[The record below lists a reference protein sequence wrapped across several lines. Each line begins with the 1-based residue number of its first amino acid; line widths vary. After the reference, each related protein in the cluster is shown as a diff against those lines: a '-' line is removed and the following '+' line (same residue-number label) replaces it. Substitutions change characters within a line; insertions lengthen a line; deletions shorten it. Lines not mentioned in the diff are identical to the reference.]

1 MKSIIL
7 TGILSLGMVF
17 SSFCSSLFDSNNIH
31 GSKTNSSLRKFE
43 VLTDI
48 DRTLSDMAARELFS
62 GTVLIARENETL
74 FKKAYGF
81 SDKRTMAPNN
91 VETKFNLG
99 SINKLFT
106 NVAILQLADQ
116 GKLSLDDKLS
126 KHLNDLPLNGISNI
140 VTIRQL
146 LEMTSGL
153 GSLENEEFQQT
164 SKESLREL
172 KDYVKFFDNAGLS
185 FTPGSGKQYSN
196 AGYILLGLVIEEISG
211 MSYHSYI
218 KENIFLPTGM
228 LNTDFYSLD
237 ENVPNIAIGCTGVRD
252 NWKKCESNI
261 PMLPYKGNSAEG
273 GYSTVDDLAL
283 FISALRNG
291 KLLSPKSTVYAL
303 TQQMPESEPSLP
315 VRSGQL
321 QIQGGAPGV
330 NCCLSYNAEKDELIV
345 VLGNFDP
352 PVATSAYK
360 KIQDRFRLLD
370 PNQVTL

>member
-7 TGILSLGMVF
+7 TGILSLSMIF
-17 SSFCSSLFDSNNIH
+17 SSFSTCLFASNSFN
-31 GSKTNSSLRKFE
+31 GKSTNSSLRKFE
-43 VLTDI
+43 VITDI
-48 DRTLSDMAARELFS
+48 DRTLSDMASRELFS

-81 SDKRTMAPNN
+81 SDKRTMAANN

-99 SINKLFT
+99 SINKIFT
-106 NVAILQLADQ
+106 NVAVLQLADQ

-126 KHLNDLPLNGISNI
+126 KHLPELPLNGISNI

-153 GSLENEEFQQT
+153 GNIENEEFQQT
-164 SKESLREL
+164 AKGSLREL
-172 KDYVKFFDNAGLS
+172 KDYVKFFENAGLS

-211 MSYHSYI
+211 MSYHSYV

-228 LNTDFYSLD
+228 YHTDFYTLD
-237 ENVPNIAIGCTGVRD
+237 QNVPNLALGCTGVRD

-283 FISALRNG
+283 FVKALRNG

-303 TQQMPESEPSLP
+303 TQQMPESEPTLP
-315 VRSGQL
+315 VKSGQL

-330 NCCLSYNAEKDELIV
+330 NCCLSYNAENDELIV

-352 PVATSAYK
+352 PVATSVYRK
-360 KIQDRFRLLD
+360 IKDKIQNMEL
-370 PNQVTL
+370 NKTI